1 MLLLQD
7 QQTPLHWSSMNG
19 RVVIVNMLLSHGAD
33 IHVTDKVIKYY
44 DCSYYITN
52 DCNTTPFRC
61 FKMRSYISDLCINNS
76 DLLNSINTI

>member
-52 DCNTTPFRC
+52 DCYD
-61 FKMRSYISDLCINNS
+61 MIIIQHHSDVLK
-76 DLLNSINTI
+76 